1 MKNIFNK
8 LLITLVFA
16 TLVFGLC
23 GCSDLFSNFG
33 SSKKSSSSGSSGSSG
48 LTINF
53 NGGTLDGKSYKT
65 FTSED
70 IAPFVGMN
78 INVALYELNFGI
90 ENLQKDG
97 SILLGYTR
105 TKDGNDYVD
114 LLPTFGTIFARWN
127 TTSGSGGSSSGG
139 GSGSTGGD
147 VLVTFD
153 LNGGYVFDEQGN
165 ASESAVEMYV
175 SSSDYL
181 DQIQINPYR
190 NGYSFVGWT
199 LTRNGSD
206 VVQMIS
212 DIPSSGD
219 KILYAKWQDNL
230 SLFVNGDIVGDF
242 TADENGLEDAQPLNY
257 LGNGIYTY
265 QFTYDSS
272 IMDAWGS
279 QSQYGPNT
287 VRFKLRPNA
296 GDWSI
301 SYGCS
306 GGRLIINGDGV
317 SVSRLVGSDIVVS
330 NLQDGVTY
338 TIQVEVTNSGECY
351 VIIYTADYGN
361 TGGNNGGSSEPEYP
375 SEPEDPPSE
384 PEIPSEIQS
393 LATGSMKI
401 DYVTDGNN
409 YSFYC
414 YAGSSYTVDWY
425 DDYDRSTLL
434 DELLSE
440 NGISGSGVDIKVSV
454 YSSDG
459 DELCST
465 KDSGP
470 YTFTANYTGLYYI
483 YVEPYSSGDSGY
495 FAIFV
500 E

>member
-1 MKNIFNK
+1 MKNFLNNFLVIF
-8 LLITLVFA
+8 IFA
-16 TLVFGLC
+16 SFIFSFA
-23 GCSDLFSNFG
+23 GCKEQELPKGISC
-33 SSKKSSSSGSSGSSG
+33 SSG

-53 NGGTLDGKSYKT
+53 NGATLDNKSSIK
-65 FTSED
+65 FTSEE
-70 IAPFVGMN
+70 IAPFVGME
-78 INVALYELNFGI
+78 IFDALYELNFGI
-90 ENLQKDG
+90 ENLIKDG
-97 SILLGYTR
+97 SMPLGFTKK
-105 TKDGNDYVD
+105 KDGNDFVQF
-114 LLPTFGTIFARWN
+114 LPTFGTIYAKWGN
-127 TTSGSGGSSSGG
+127 SSGG
-139 GSGSTGGD
+139 GGSVDLGES

-401 DYVTDGNN
+401 DYVTDGNS

-500 E
+500 EG

>member
-1 MKNIFNK
+1 MKNFLNNFLVIF
-8 LLITLVFA
+8 IFA
-16 TLVFGLC
+16 SFIFSFA
-23 GCSDLFSNFG
+23 GCKEQELPKG
-33 SSKKSSSSGSSGSSG
+33 ISGSSG

-53 NGGTLDGKSYKT
+53 NGATLDNKSSIK
-65 FTSED
+65 FTSEE

-78 INVALYELNFGI
+78 INDALYELNFGI

-97 SILLGYTR
+97 SILWGYTR

-114 LLPTFGTIFARWN
+114 LLPTFGTIYARWN
-127 TTSGSGGSSSGG
+127 TTSGSGG

-279 QSQYGPNT
+279 QESYGPNT

-296 GDWSI
+296 GDWSV
-301 SYGCS
+301 SYGS
-306 GGRLIINGDGV
+306 YDNLVINGSYI
-317 SVSRLVGSDIVVS
+317 SVFQTAGPFDIVIP

-338 TIQVEVTNSGECY
+338 TIQVEVTSSGNCR
-351 VIIYTADYGN
+351 VKIYTTDYGN
-361 TGGNNGGSSEPEYP
+361 TGGNNGGSSEPE
-375 SEPEDPPSE
+375 DPPSE
-384 PEIPSEIQS
+384 PEIPSGIQS
-393 LATGSMKI
+393 LGIGSMKI
-401 DYVTDGNN
+401 DYVTDGNS

-440 NGISGSGVDIKVSV
+440 NGISGSSVDIKVSM
-454 YSSDG
+454 YSPDG

-483 YVEPYSSGDSGY
+483 YVEPYDSGDSGY

-500 E
+500 VG

>member
-1 MKNIFNK
+1 MKKFLNK
-8 LLITLVFA
+8 FLVFFIFA
-16 TLVFGLC
+16 SFIFCFT
-23 GCSDLFSNFG
+23 GCEGLFSKNDKTPAA
-33 SSKKSSSSGSSGSSG
+33 STNPSG

-53 NGGTLDGKSYKT
+53 NGATLDNKSSIK
-65 FTSED
+65 FTSEE
-70 IAPFVGMN
+70 IAPFVGME
-78 INVALYELNFGI
+78 IFDALYELNFGI
-90 ENLQKDG
+90 ENLIKDG
-97 SILLGYTR
+97 SMPLGFTKK
-105 TKDGNDYVD
+105 KDGNDFVQF
-114 LLPTFGTIFARWN
+114 LPTFGTIYAKWGN
-127 TTSGSGGSSSGG
+127 SSGG
-139 GSGSTGGD
+139 GSGITGES

-153 LNGGYVFDEQGN
+153 LNGGYVLDELGN
-165 ASESAVEMYV
+165 VSESAVEMNVY
-175 SSSDYL
+175 SSDYL
-181 DQIQINPYR
+181 DQIQINPYKD
-190 NGYSFVGWT
+190 GYSFVGWT

-212 DIPSSGD
+212 DIPSSSD

-230 SLFVNGDIVGDF
+230 NLFANGDIVGDF

-338 TIQVEVTNSGECY
+338 TIQVEVTSSGNCR
-351 VIIYTADYGN
+351 VKIYTADYGN

-375 SEPEDPPSE
+375 SEPEVPPSE

-393 LATGSMKI
+393 LAIGSMKI
-401 DYVTDGNN
+401 DYVTNGNS

-414 YAGSSYTVDWY
+414 EAGNSYTVDWY

-440 NGISGSGVDIKVSV
+440 NGISGSSVDIKVSM
-454 YSSDG
+454 YSPDG

-500 E
+500 ED